1 MEFLKKKY
9 LSIISLIIILLIN
22 YVLIYYIKNDTSENT
37 NTINYLSFLKHSL
50 TLPGI
55 LILMDIFSNKIIS
68 NKNLFIFTLIIL
80 SLEFAIRYFNEKSI
94 VDYNYVIGMLIGLI
108 LSIIIILP
116 MINRNK
122 AEKIQLN

>member
-22 YVLIYYIKNDTSENT
+22 YVLIYYINNDTSQNI

-116 MINRNK
+116 LINRNK
-122 AEKIQLN
+122 VEKTQLN